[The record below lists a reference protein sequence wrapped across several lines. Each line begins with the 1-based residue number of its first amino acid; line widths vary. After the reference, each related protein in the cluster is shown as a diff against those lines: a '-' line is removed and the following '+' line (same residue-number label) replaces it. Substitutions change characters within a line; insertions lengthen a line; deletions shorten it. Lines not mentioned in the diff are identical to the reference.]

1 MEFIDKM
8 NQTRNYTYILLC
20 KDGSY
25 YTGWTNDIK
34 KRLMMHRSG
43 QGAKYTKGRGPL
55 TLVHLEVFDTQSEA
69 MRREAYIKK
78 LSKKDKLAI
87 IRDEGWK
94 RQLIE
99 WKLEDLEIT

>member
-1 MEFIDKM
+1 MG
-8 NQTRNYTYILLC
+8 QNYTYMLRC

-34 KRLMMHRSG
+34 KRLKQHRSG

-69 MRREAYIKK
+69 MRREIYIKK
-78 LSKKDKLAI
+78 LKRMDKEALVQ
-87 IRDEGWK
+87 DEGWK
-94 RQLIE
+94 RRLKE
-99 WKLEDLEIT
+99 WELEDLLIEELFD

>member
-1 MEFIDKM
+1 MS
-8 NQTRNYTYILLC
+8 NNYTYMLRC

-34 KRLMMHRSG
+34 KRLQMHRSG

-55 TLVHLEVFDTQSEA
+55 MLVHLEVYDTQSEA

-78 LSKKDKLAI
+78 LSRVEKEVLI
-87 IRDEGWK
+87 QDE
-94 RQLIE
+94 E
-99 WKLEDLEIT
+99 WKKSLTGWGLSDLLLEEEN

>member
-1 MEFIDKM
+1 M
-8 NQTRNYTYILLC
+8 NYTYMLRC

-34 KRLMMHRSG
+34 KRLQMHRSG
-43 QGAKYTKGRGPL
+43 QGAKYTRGRGPL

-78 LSKKDKLAI
+78 LSRVEKEALV
-87 IRDEGWK
+87 RDEQWK
-94 RQLIE
+94 EQLKN
-99 WKLEDLEIT
+99 WDLEDLPLQN

>member
-1 MEFIDKM
+1 ML
-8 NQTRNYTYILLC
+8 RC

-34 KRLMMHRSG
+34 KRLQMHRSG

-55 TLVHLEVFDTQSEA
+55 TLVHLEVYDTQSEA

-78 LSKKDKLAI
+78 LSRLEKEVLVQ
-87 IRDEGWK
+87 DEGWK
-94 RQLIE
+94 SRLKE
-99 WKLEDLEIT
+99 WELEELQIDNN

>member
-1 MEFIDKM
+1 M
-8 NQTRNYTYILLC
+8 NYTYMLC
-20 KDGSY
+20 CRDGSY

-34 KRLMMHRSG
+34 KRLQMHRSG

-78 LSKKDKLAI
+78 LSREEKEVI
-87 IRDEGWK
+87 IRDDSWKKQLDEWGLADLAIEGK
-94 RQLIE
+94 
-99 WKLEDLEIT
+99 

>member
-1 MEFIDKM
+1 M
-8 NQTRNYTYILLC
+8 NYTYMLC
-20 KDGSY
+20 CRDGSY

-34 KRLMMHRSG
+34 KRLQMHRSG

-78 LSKKDKLAI
+78 LSREEKEVI
-87 IRDEGWK
+87 IRDDSWKKLLDEWGLADLAIEGK
-94 RQLIE
+94 
-99 WKLEDLEIT
+99 

>member
-1 MEFIDKM
+1 M
-8 NQTRNYTYILLC
+8 NYTYMLQC

-34 KRLMMHRSG
+34 KRLTMHRSG

-55 TLVHLEVFDTQSEA
+55 VLVHLEVFDTQSEA

-78 LSKKDKLAI
+78 LSRKEKLT
-87 IRDEGWK
+87 
-94 RQLIE
+94 LIE
-99 WKLEDLEIT
+99 DVSWKSSLKDWDLEDLEIEE

>member
-1 MEFIDKM
+1 MSK
-8 NQTRNYTYILLC
+8 NYTYMLRC

-34 KRLMMHRSG
+34 KRLQMHRSG

-55 TLVHLEVFDTQSEA
+55 TLVHLEVYDTQSEA

-78 LSKKDKLAI
+78 LSRLEKEVLVQ
-87 IRDEGWK
+87 DEGWK
-94 RQLIE
+94 SRLKEWEIE
-99 WKLEDLEIT
+99 GLLMEE

>member
-1 MEFIDKM
+1 MGK
-8 NQTRNYTYILLC
+8 NYTYMLRC

-34 KRLMMHRSG
+34 KRLQMHRSG

-55 TLVHLEVFDTQSEA
+55 TLIHLEVFDTQSEA

-78 LSKKDKLAI
+78 LSRVEKDVLVQ
-87 IRDEGWK
+87 DE
-94 RQLIE
+94 E
-99 WKLEDLEIT
+99 WKKLLTQWELSDLLLEEEN

>member
-1 MEFIDKM
+1 MGK
-8 NQTRNYTYILLC
+8 NYTYMLRC

-34 KRLMMHRSG
+34 KRLQMHRSG

-55 TLVHLEVFDTQSEA
+55 TLIHLEVFDTQSEA

-78 LSKKDKLAI
+78 LSRVKKDVLVQDQEWKSRLEEWELEELAI
-87 IRDEGWK
+87 SE
-94 RQLIE
+94 
-99 WKLEDLEIT
+99 